1 MCDEN
6 KELQQENRIF
16 LLIATPAWKLY
27 SFGVIQ
33 AKHFF
38 FFLSGFAFTDTDDSL
53 ESRVREG
60 IMFYFSLLPPPDLK
74 HSDIYF

>member
-33 AKHFF
+33 AKYFF
-38 FFLSGFAFTDTDDSL
+38 FFYQGLLSQTLTIHWKA
-53 ESRVREG
+53 E
-60 IMFYFSLLPPPDLK
+60 
-74 HSDIYF
+74 

>member
-60 IMFYFSLLPPPDLK
+60 IMFYFSLPLPPGLK